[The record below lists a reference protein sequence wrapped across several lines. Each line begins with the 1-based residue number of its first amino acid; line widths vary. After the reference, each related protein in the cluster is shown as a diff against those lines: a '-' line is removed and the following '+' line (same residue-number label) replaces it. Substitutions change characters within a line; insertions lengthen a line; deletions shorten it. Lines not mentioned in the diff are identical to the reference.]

1 MSDDWEDE
9 LPDTDIEDEDLI
21 ILTDDEG
28 EDVPFRC
35 LAQLELN
42 GKTYAVL
49 CDAEDENSVMI
60 FRTEED
66 EDGEISYS
74 AVEDEDECDDVFYTF
89 EAEIDDYEF
98 GPAE

>member
-9 LPDTDIEDEDLI
+9 YQEDWTDGDDIVV
-21 ILTDDEG
+21 LTDDEG
-28 EDVPFRC
+28 EDVTFRC

-42 GKTYAVL
+42 GRTYAVL
-49 CDAEDENSVMI
+49 ADEEDENSVMI
-60 FRTEED
+60 FRTGED
-66 EDGEISYS
+66 DNGEVSYQ
-74 AVEDEDECDDVFYTF
+74 AVEDEDECDEVFYTF